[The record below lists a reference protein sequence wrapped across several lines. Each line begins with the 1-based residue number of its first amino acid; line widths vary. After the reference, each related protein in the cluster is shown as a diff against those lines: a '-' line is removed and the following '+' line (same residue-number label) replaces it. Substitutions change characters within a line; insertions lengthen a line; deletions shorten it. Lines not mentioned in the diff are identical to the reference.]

1 MALACSYLL
10 CDAPTALELWACD
23 DDDDD
28 DDDDVMMM
36 MMMMMMMIFFLI
48 PPSNPANIL
57 ILIKT
62 IQSLSII

>member
-28 DDDDVMMM
+28 DDDDFFFFF
-36 MMMMMMMIFFLI
+36 FFLI

>member
-1 MALACSYLL
+1 MCSDDENPGDLL
-10 CDAPTALELWACD
+10 HVLGELSLTGEGGND
-23 DDDDD
+23 DEDGDD
-28 DDDDVMMM
+28 
-36 MMMMMMMIFFLI
+36 FLI